1 MRAFVEQEI
10 QTPDWSTNLLDDF
23 VNYMCNELLNVAQVQ
38 NKRMDLMGF
47 KELTDKALCYDKLGE
62 E

>member
-1 MRAFVEQEI
+1 
-10 QTPDWSTNLLDDF
+10 
-23 VNYMCNELLNVAQVQ
+23 MCNELLNVAQVQ

-47 KELTDKALCYDKLGE
+47 KESTDKALCYDKLGE